1 MSILYESSLQGR
13 QKLYLVFPVLIQA
26 FFVLQA
32 KLLDIFFGFLIQL
45 CVCFAGKYLCFDATG
60 VADIPPACIVA
71 EKS

>member
-1 MSILYESSLQGR
+1 M
-13 QKLYLVFPVLIQA
+13 
-26 FFVLQA
+26 LQA

-45 CVCFAGKYLCFDATG
+45 CVCFAGKYICFDATG